1 MLKKTVFTVAII
13 LALAGLAAAEI
24 GSLSQL
30 FLLGRGIKDTD
41 GDGLADRVAVTIV
54 IPDSPTAAELILAA
68 DIAARANL
76 ESLAQDPA
84 LVKRESEIPD
94 ISEIESPI
102 LVGSNVKWLK
112 QAARDGG
119 VVIPAL
125 ETGQGFI
132 STFKTKTQN
141 GIILTAGSEDAL
153 LRAGRAFF
161 LRWPYFWDIWGRET
175 GPTYDT
181 LEHDITAYLKTEG
194 VSLQMTFIR
203 SVLYEFPN
211 LKNGPGALKKLEF
224 GAGEVKDLGIEIYF
238 TDDEDQVRS
247 FRALEALRAHHQRGE
262 KSGLLSYA
270 GCARLTFSLRYGKSI
285 QTTFVPR
292 LGYPKR
298 MLTPGFKTPPR
309 ADGAGREFDLL
320 NLFTTKGIYG
330 DVNED
335 MIPDTVEGRIVVP
348 SSGAVRGV
356 TPLASR
362 LVLQTAGS
370 MFPLVFLDSE
380 IEFRKNIV
388 APILIGANT
397 LTQELQRVGKLVLP
411 ALENASGLIRVVP
424 RAFNKSSALVVA
436 AADNLGLEKTLGYLS
451 STFPYFDEPQDG
463 RPQLADAAADLER
476 FFKGE
481 KGAAEARFA
490 LGLKAALESLKD
502 KDLESLKA
510 DLLLPKAN
518 PAFEEEMKKTA
529 AAAVNSPTLEIRSD
543 ILKGSK
549 RIFEKEHTFAWE
561 ADDALAAVKEKL
573 QALAEAPPATPPA
586 PVRISLGL
594 SESAEVRAGLKS
606 RIEEMAADILKSSD
620 PKVEIFSAY
629 KQGFFWI
636 VENVIP
642 ALKGKPVAKLTVKFA
657 AASDDLRKPKR
668 FYTESARW
676 LQELYP
682 VDEIIARDLDL
693 PVEAVQFEMKE
704 AGGPVYEIVAQDAKN
719 AVLWTG
725 SFSPRVR
732 EIPYLKSLPEWGTVQ
747 VTTGWVRLDR
757 GAETILDTELPTD
770 LERLWSFFQDEG
782 LAPVYNHVLKKTGG
796 TPAFSK
802 QPYFK
807 QLKVEVWA
815 SEPDARLG
823 LDEEVVSSLEALHDE
838 IYFDTLDFLR
848 GITELDAEDSELPED
863 TSRFSAPGNVL
874 PVIHPTTPGQ
884 PPKIKVTFEDWPAD
898 APSLTLSWKER
909 GREEL
914 SQKIAFPEVKTK
926 SLSLPALV
934 YSGLEEKIDR
944 LIFDLEFEKEAD
956 YLGWLDLLASYRDL
970 QSRGLLADS
979 LQYPRLNE
987 ITFSI
992 KCKDLAKEET
1002 VPVSPPEPEPA
1013 PAPSSSLPTNVPI
1026 VDTLRILSPEMVD
1039 AAVSRLAKFPALHAY
1054 VAGRSYENRPVPVI
1068 EAYEPFGPNVS
1079 IPRLISM
1086 KPTLYLSG
1094 RQHANEVS
1102 STTYILK
1109 LAELLATDKTTQ
1121 EYVHKINFV
1130 LHPMENPDGAALAY
1144 TLQAL
1149 TPFHSLHAGRYSS
1162 LGLEIGTITGAK
1174 RPLLP
1179 EAAVKRYLNAKW
1191 FPDIALNLHG
1201 YPSHEWVQQFS
1212 NYSPYLFRDYWIPK
1226 GWFAFVPGLTLPIY
1240 DRYKTAGED
1249 IRSFIIAEMNTDAA
1263 IKESNRKFYDRYERW
1278 ASRWQPH
1285 LDYLEKE
1292 DGLNL
1297 YAKRRSST
1305 ENRLTPKN
1313 RMTYAEETPELM
1325 DETAHGAWLD
1335 FLSTQGLTYVRAH
1348 MKYLAQAKFDVVRI
1362 EEEVQDRIRIQFF
1375 RGRPGT
1381 VKK

>member
-1 MLKKTVFTVAII
+1 MFKKIVFIGLI
-13 LALAGLAAAEI
+13 LLATAYPIAAEI
-24 GSLSQL
+24 GSLSQV
-30 FLLGRGIKDTD
+30 FLLGHGVKDTD
-41 GDGLADRVAVTIV
+41 GDGWADRVAVTIV

-76 ESLAQDPA
+76 ESLAQDPS
-84 LVKRESEIPD
+84 LVKRESEISN
-94 ISEIESPI
+94 ITEVESPI
-102 LVGSNVKWLK
+102 LIGPNIKWLK
-112 QAARDGG
+112 QAVHDGV

-132 STFKTKTQN
+132 STFKSKTQN

-194 VSLQMTFIR
+194 ISLQMTFIR

-211 LKNGPGALKKLEF
+211 LKNSPGALKKLDF
-224 GAGEVKDLGIEIYF
+224 GAGEVKDLGVEIYF
-238 TDDEDQVRS
+238 TDDEDQARS
-247 FRALEALRAHHQRGE
+247 FRALEALHAHHQRGE
-262 KSGLLSYA
+262 KSGILSYA
-270 GCARLTFSLRYGKSI
+270 GCARLTFSLRYGKSV
-285 QTTFVPR
+285 QTAFVSR
-292 LGYPKR
+292 LGRPKR

-309 ADGAGREFDLL
+309 FDGAGHEFDLL

-330 DVNED
+330 DLNED
-335 MIPDTVEGRIVVP
+335 MIPDTVDGRIIVP

-356 TPLASR
+356 APLASR
-362 LVLQTAGS
+362 LVLQTAGA

-388 APILIGANT
+388 APILVGANT

-424 RAFNKSSALVVA
+424 RAFNKSSALVVT

-451 STFPYFDEPQDG
+451 STFPYFNEPEDG

-481 KGAAEARFA
+481 KGAAEAQFA
-490 LGLKAALESLKD
+490 LGLKKLLESLQG
-502 KDLESLKA
+502 KDLESFTA

-518 PAFEEEMKKTA
+518 PAFEEELKKTA
-529 AAAVNSPTLEIRSD
+529 GATVNAPALEIRAD
-543 ILKGSK
+543 VLKGSK
-549 RIFEKEHTFAWE
+549 RIFEKEQTFAWE
-561 ADDALAAVKEKL
+561 ADDALSVVKEKL
-573 QALAEAPPATPPA
+573 QTLAAAPAA
-586 PVRISLGL
+586 PIRISLGL
-594 SESAEVRAGLKS
+594 SESPEIRARLKS
-606 RIEEMAADILKSSD
+606 QIEEMAAEILKSSET
-620 PKVEIFSAY
+620 KVEVFSAY

-657 AASDDLRKPKR
+657 AAGDDLGKPKR
-668 FYTESARW
+668 FYTESVRW

-704 AGGPVYEIVAQDAKN
+704 AGEPVYEIVAQDGKN

-725 SFSPRVR
+725 TFSPRVR
-732 EIPYLKSLPEWGTVQ
+732 EIPYLKPLPEWGTAQ
-747 VTTGWVRLDR
+747 VTTGWIRLDH
-757 GAETILDTELPTD
+757 GTETLCDTDLPTD

-796 TPAFSK
+796 NPVFSK

-823 LDEEVVSSLEALHDE
+823 LDEEVVSSLEAFHDE

-848 GITELDAEDSELPED
+848 GITELDSEDSELPED

-874 PVIHPTTPGQ
+874 PVIHPTTPGE
-884 PPKIKVTFEDWPAD
+884 PPKIKITFEDWPAD
-898 APSLTLSWKER
+898 APSLTLAWKER
-909 GREEL
+909 GRDEL
-914 SQKIAFPEVKTK
+914 SKKIAFPELTSKT
-926 SLSLPALV
+926 LSLPALV
-934 YSGLEEKIDR
+934 YNGLEERIDR
-944 LIFDLEFEKEAD
+944 LIFDLEFEKESD
-956 YLGWLDLLASYRDL
+956 YLGLLDLLASYRDL
-970 QSRGLLADS
+970 QGRGLLADS
-979 LQYPRLNE
+979 LRYPRLNE
-987 ITFSI
+987 IAFSI
-992 KCKDLAKEET
+992 KCKDMAKEEA
-1002 VPVSPPEPEPA
+1002 VPVSPPEPEPG
-1013 PAPSSSLPTNVPI
+1013 PAALPNLPADVAI
-1026 VDTLRILSPEMVD
+1026 VDTFRILSPEMVE
-1039 AAVSRLAKFPALHAY
+1039 AAVSRLAKFPALRTY

-1068 EAYEPFGPNVS
+1068 EAYRPFGPNVS

-1102 STTYILK
+1102 STNYILK
-1109 LAELLATDKTTQ
+1109 LAELLATDKTTK
-1121 EYVHKINFV
+1121 EYVDKINFV
-1130 LHPMENPDGAALAY
+1130 LQPMENPDGAALAY

-1149 TPFHSLHAGRYSS
+1149 TPFHRLHAGRYSS
-1162 LGLEIGTITGAK
+1162 LGLEIGTLTGAK

-1179 EAAVKRYLNAKW
+1179 EAAVKRALNAKW

-1212 NYSPYLFRDYWIPK
+1212 NYSPYLFRDYWIPR
-1226 GWFAFVPGLTLPIY
+1226 GWFAYVPGLTLPIY
-1240 DRYKTAGED
+1240 DRYKTASEE
-1249 IRSFIIAEMNTDAA
+1249 IRSFIIAEMNADAVL
-1263 IKESNRKFYDRYERW
+1263 KESNRKFYDRYERW

-1292 DGLNL
+1292 DGVNL

-1313 RMTYAEETPELM
+1313 RMTYAEEIPELM

-1335 FLSTQGLTYVRAH
+1335 FLSTQGLTYIRAH

-1362 EEEVQDRIRIQFF
+1362 EEEVQDRIRIQFY